1 MKRKYREEDI
11 CRKLLDST
19 IKVIAEEGLDKATTR
34 SICSLT
40 GTNEAYIYRYYK
52 DKEDLFAKTFADL
65 DEELLAVAM
74 QNFPL
79 LTDTSSDRMTRARMF
94 YCSIWRFLLGNREK
108 CLAYIRYYY
117 SPYFL
122 HYSAEEQLRRYTHF
136 INCLK
141 PVFLEE
147 ADVRMILNYILNT
160 MLNFAKKVFDG
171 EVPDDEDTEEHVF
184 RLIFLASQQYFKP

>member
-11 CRKLLDST
+11 CRKLIDST
-19 IKVIAEEGLDKATTR
+19 IKVIAEEGLDKATTK

-52 DKEDLFAKTFADL
+52 DKEDLLVKAFADL
-65 DEELLAVAM
+65 DEELLSAVM
-74 QNFPL
+74 HHFPL
-79 LTDTSSDRMTRARMF
+79 LTDSSSDRVTRARSF
-94 YCSIWRFLLGNREK
+94 YRTIWRFILGNREK

-117 SPYFL
+117 SPYFIK
-122 HYSAEEQLRRYTHF
+122 YSADEQLHRYTHF

-147 ADVRMILNYILNT
+147 ANLRMILSYIQNT
-160 MLNFAKKVFDG
+160 MLSFAKKVFDG

-184 RLIFLASQQYFKP
+184 RLIFLATQQYFKP

>member
-11 CRKLLDST
+11 CRKLIDST

-52 DKEDLFAKTFADL
+52 DKEDLFAKAFAEL
-65 DEELLAVAM
+65 DEELLAAAM
-74 QNFPL
+74 HHFSL
-79 LTDTSSDRMTRARMF
+79 LTDPSSDRMTRARTF
-94 YCSIWRFLLGNREK
+94 YFAIWRFLLGNREK
-108 CLAYIRYYY
+108 CLAYLRYYY
-117 SPYFL
+117 SPYFIK
-122 HYSAEEQLRRYTHF
+122 YSADEQLRRYTHF

-147 ADVRMILNYILNT
+147 ADVRMILSYILNT

-184 RLIFLASQQYFKP
+184 RLIFLATQQYFKP